1 MIDLPKPSSLN
12 RGLGFCFAPAAGRTQ
27 EGAEELGNAKGET
40 GSDFEPVVHRS
51 VLMLA
56 EVKS

>member
-1 MIDLPKPSSLN
+1 MTDLPKPSSLN

-27 EGAEELGNAKGET
+27 EGAEELCSAKGET
-40 GSDFEPVVHRS
+40 GSDFEPVVPRS
-51 VLMLA
+51 VSMLA

>member
-1 MIDLPKPSSLN
+1 MTDLPKPSSLN
-12 RGLGFCFAPAAGRTQ
+12 PGLGFCFAPAAGRTK
-27 EGAEELGNAKGET
+27 EGAEELGSAKGET

-51 VLMLA
+51 VFMLA

>member
-1 MIDLPKPSSLN
+1 MTDLPKPSSLN

-27 EGAEELGNAKGET
+27 EGVEELGSAKGET
-40 GSDFEPVVHRS
+40 GSDFESVAHRS
-51 VLMLA
+51 VFMLA

>member
-1 MIDLPKPSSLN
+1 MTDLPKPSSLN

-27 EGAEELGNAKGET
+27 EGAEELGSAKGET
-40 GSDFEPVVHRS
+40 GSDFESVVHRS
-51 VLMLA
+51 VFMLA